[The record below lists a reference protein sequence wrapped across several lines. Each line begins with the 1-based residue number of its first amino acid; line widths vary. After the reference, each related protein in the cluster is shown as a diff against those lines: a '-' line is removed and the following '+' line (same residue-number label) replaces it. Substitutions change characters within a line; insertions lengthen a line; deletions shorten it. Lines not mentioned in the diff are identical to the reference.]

1 MKFFSMLVGI
11 LLGFLIGLF
20 NSFPH
25 FGMKLSDFLCPLFGL
40 PTKLGRIWNG
50 TKSKG
55 ALGL

>member
-1 MKFFSMLVGI
+1 MLVGI